1 MPKTNVLNAAALYLE
16 GSISQLVDFTNLV
29 DCEVRCRK
37 LAGDK
42 RNLSRIRADI
52 HHEIHKI
59 AGDAKEEG
67 IEQAQLAQLA
77 KDRRGIDR
85 TNDAQN
91 YEEAYAR
98 GEI

>member
-1 MPKTNVLNAAALYLE
+1 MPNTNVLNAAALYLE
-16 GSISQLVDFTNLV
+16 GSISQLVDFTNSV

-59 AGDAKEEG
+59 VGDAKEEE
-67 IEQAQLAQLA
+67 IEQAQLA

-85 TNDAQN
+85 ANDFQN